1 MVAKAGLDR
10 MTVVRTAAELAD
22 SLGLHQVTLAA
33 VASRLGV
40 RTPSLYNHVEG
51 LGGLRRELA
60 LYGINK
66 LGKRLERAAVGKAT
80 DDAVKAIMQAYRSFA
95 CEYPGLYEATLH
107 APDMNDTEVQ
117 RASEE
122 VVNILLTVL
131 EPFSLQKNEALHVVR
146 GLRSLA
152 HGFASLES
160 AGAFGLPLDRDESYR
175 RMVDLFLRGLN
186 TICDDKGVHD

>member
-1 MVAKAGLDR
+1 

-33 VASRLGV
+33 VASQLGV
-40 RTPSLYNHVEG
+40 RTPSLYNHIEG

-66 LGKRLERAAVGKAT
+66 LGKRLGRAAVGKAT

-95 CEYPGLYEATLH
+95 REHPGLYEATLH

-122 VVNILLTVL
+122 VVDILLTVL
-131 EPFSLQKNEALHVVR
+131 EPFGLPKNEALHVVR

-186 TICDDKGVHD
+186 TIRDDKEVPG

>member
-51 LGGLRRELA
+51 LGGLLRELA

-95 CEYPGLYEATLH
+95 REHPGLYEATLH
-107 APDMNDTEVQ
+107 APDMNDTEAQ

-131 EPFSLQKNEALHVVR
+131 EPFGLQKNEALHVVR

-175 RMVDLFLRGLN
+175 LMVDLFLRGLN
-186 TICDDKGVHD
+186 TICDDKSVHD